1 MKIEQGKGVSA
12 YGPGVDIHL
21 SADEVATAID
31 AYIVAHGAHVVGP
44 RTVLIKHLAGD
55 IVESGMAGI
64 TGRVHVDPSGKVF
77 HDGIV
82 TEGGSSMFAGQRYVS
97 LWGHVRMCNVT
108 LTEAAMIKPDDYL
121 FMGDELYFIETP
133 TDDYDW
139 SNYRNK
145 VAAKVT
151 RGEWMKG
158 ELK

>member
-44 RTVLIKHLAGD
+44 RTVLIDGWGVNAG
-55 IVESGMAGI
+55 V
-64 TGRVHVDPSGKVF
+64 VHVDPSGKVF
-77 HDGIV
+77 HDGRV
-82 TEGGSSMFAGQRYVS
+82 TEGGPQVFEGQRYVS
-97 LWGHVRMCNVT
+97 LWGHVRMCTVT
-108 LTEAAMIKPDDYL
+108 LTETAMIKPNDYM
-121 FMGDELYFIETP
+121 FIGDELYFIETP

-139 SNYRNK
+139 GNYRNK
-145 VAAKVT
+145 VAVKVT
-151 RGEWMKG
+151 RKQWMAG

>member
-44 RTVLIKHLAGD
+44 RTVLI
-55 IVESGMAGI
+55 SGMAGI

-77 HDGIV
+77 HDGRV
-82 TEGGSSMFAGQRYVS
+82 TEGGPQVFEGQRYVS
-97 LWGHVRMCNVT
+97 LWGHVRMCTVT
-108 LTEAAMIKPDDYL
+108 LTETAMIKPNDYM
-121 FMGDELYFIETP
+121 FIGDELYFIETP

-139 SNYRNK
+139 GNYRNK
-145 VAAKVT
+145 VAVKVT
-151 RGEWMKG
+151 RKQWMAG